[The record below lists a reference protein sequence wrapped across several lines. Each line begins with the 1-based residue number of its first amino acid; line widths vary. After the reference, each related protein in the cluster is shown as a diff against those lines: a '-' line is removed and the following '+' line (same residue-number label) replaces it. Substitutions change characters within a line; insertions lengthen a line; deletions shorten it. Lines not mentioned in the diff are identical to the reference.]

1 MHAKLASKVLV
12 MSLLI
17 AGSAMAAEQKIAV
30 VDVQKAMRSAD
41 KVKEIEAQLK
51 NEFGDEEKKIEE
63 LQKKITDLKEK
74 QKRDWAVMAEPE
86 KRKLQ
91 EDGMKLTTELQT
103 LSQESQRQ
111 LAARQQQ
118 LLQPVISD
126 AQEAIKEIMKAEGYH
141 LVMRREAVVEFDPKM
156 DITLKVTLKLNEKSK

>member
-1 MHAKLASKVLV
+1 MCSKLASKVILMSALV
-12 MSLLI
+12 
-17 AGSAMAAEQKIAV
+17 AGSAVAADIKIAV

-41 KVKEIEAQLK
+41 KVKEIETQLK
-51 NEFGDEEKKIEE
+51 NEFSDEEKKIED

-91 EDGMKLTTELQT
+91 EDGMKLTTDLQT
-103 LSQESQRQ
+103 LSQDSQRQ

-126 AQEAIKEIMKAEGYH
+126 AQEAIKEIMKAEGYQM
-141 LVMRREAVVEFDPKM
+141 VMRREAVVEFDPKM
-156 DITLKVTLKLNEKSK
+156 DITLKVTLKLNEKTK